1 MQCRMEA
8 GLSMAIGDAAYGA
21 EMPRARSESS
31 GRKPRGQDKGASSA
45 TAGSEP
51 FPPETEVRLMERI
64 VSRENMMTA
73 YRRVLANKGAPG
85 VDKMTVEQLKPY
97 LVEHWPHIKEELLA
111 GRYKPAP
118 VRGVELPKPGG
129 KGMRLLG
136 IPTVL
141 DRLIQQAIHQ
151 VLMPI
156 FDPGFSNS
164 SYGFRPGRS
173 AHDAVRAAQS
183 YVAAGNCVVVDLD
196 LEKFFDR
203 VNHDVL
209 LARVARK
216 VEDKQ
221 VLRLIRR
228 YLQAGLMMGGLTKA
242 RSEGT
247 PQGSPLSPT
256 LSNILLD
263 ELDKELERRGHSF
276 CRYADDCNI
285 YVKSRRAGERV
296 MASVTRFLSER
307 LRLTVNAAKSAVDRP
322 CNRSFLGYSMTRHAK
337 PHLKVAAKSVV
348 RLRDKL
354 RAEFR
359 KGRGRSIGRTVETLT
374 PILRGWS
381 NYFRL
386 AQVKGTFEELDG
398 WLRRKL
404 RCILWRQWKRP
415 RTRQRKLM
423 ARGLDEHRAWQ
434 SANNGRGP
442 WWNAGASHMNDAY
455 RKSFFDQLGLPSLLD
470 RHRRLNLTA

>member
-1 MQCRMEA
+1 M
-8 GLSMAIGDAAYGA
+8 
-21 EMPRARSESS
+21 
-31 GRKPRGQDKGASSA
+31 
-45 TAGSEP
+45 
-51 FPPETEVRLMERI
+51 RLMEKI
-64 VSRENMMTA
+64 LSRENMMTA
-73 YRRVLANKGAPG
+73 YRRVMANKGAPG
-85 VDKMTVEQLKPY
+85 VDKMTVAQLQPY
-97 LVEHWPHIKEELLA
+97 LAAHWPRIKEELLNDQY
-111 GRYKPAP
+111 RPAP
-118 VRGVELPKPGG
+118 VRGVEIPKPGG

-164 SYGFRPGRS
+164 SFGFRPKRS
-173 AHDAVRAAQS
+173 AHDAVRAAQTH
-183 YVAAGNCVVVDLD
+183 VAAGKRFVVDLD

-209 LARVARK
+209 MARVARK
-216 VEDKQ
+216 VKDKQ

-228 YLQAGLMMGGLTKA
+228 YLQAGLMTGGLVTA

-247 PQGSPLSPT
+247 PQGGPLSPT

-263 ELDKELERRGHSF
+263 DLDKELERRGHAF

-285 YVKSRRAGERV
+285 YVQSWSAGKRV
-296 MASVTRFLSER
+296 MTSITRFLTER

-322 CNRSFLGYSMTRHAK
+322 WNRSFLGYSMTN
-337 PHLKVAAKSVV
+337 HLKPRLRVAAKSVD

-354 RAEFR
+354 RSTFR
-359 KGRGRSIGRTVETLT
+359 EGRGKTIERTVQTLT
-374 PILRGWS
+374 PIVRGWTT
-381 NYFRL
+381 YFRL
-386 AQVKGTFEELDG
+386 AQVRGPFEELDS

-415 RTRQRKLM
+415 RTRQKKLM
-423 ARGLDEHRAWQ
+423 ARGVDAPRAWR
-434 SANNGRGP
+434 SAYTGRGP
-442 WWNAGASHMNDAY
+442 WWNAGASHMHEAY
-455 RKSFFDQLGLPSLLD
+455 RTAFFDSLGLASFMAQ
-470 RHRRLNLTA
+470 HHRLNHAT

>member
-1 MQCRMEA
+1 MVIA
-8 GLSMAIGDAAYGA
+8 DAAYGD
-21 EMPRARSESS
+21 ETPRARPESS
-31 GRKPRGQDKGASSA
+31 GRKPRGQEAGASNA
-45 TAGSEP
+45 TARPGSSR
-51 FPPETEVRLMERI
+51 PEAERRLMELI

-73 YRRVLANKGAPG
+73 YRRVAANKGAPG

-97 LVEHWPHIKEELLA
+97 LVVHWPRIKEELLA
-111 GRYKPAP
+111 GRYRPAP
-118 VRGVELPKPGG
+118 VRGVEIPKPGG
-129 KGMRLLG
+129 KGKRLLG

-156 FDPGFSNS
+156 FDPGFSDS

-183 YVAAGNCVVVDLD
+183 YVAAGNRFVVDLD

-209 LARVARK
+209 MARVARK
-216 VEDKQ
+216 VKDKQ

-228 YLQAGLMMGGLTKA
+228 YLQAGLMMGGVETA

-247 PQGSPLSPT
+247 PQGGPLSPT

-263 ELDKELERRGHSF
+263 DLDKELERRGHRF

-285 YVKSRRAGERV
+285 YVKSQRAGERV
-296 MASVTRFLSER
+296 MASVTRFLTGK

-322 CNRSFLGYSMTRHAK
+322 WKRSFLGYSMTHHRK
-337 PHLKVAAKSVV
+337 PRLRVAAKSVG

-354 RAEFR
+354 RATFR
-359 KGRGRSIGRTVETLT
+359 QGRGRSIGRTIETLT
-374 PILRGWS
+374 PILRGWI
-381 NYFRL
+381 NYFQL
-386 AQVKGTFEELDG
+386 AQVKGTFEDLDG

-415 RTRQRKLM
+415 RTRLKKLM
-423 ARGLDEHRAWQ
+423 ARGLDRERAWH
-434 SANNGRGP
+434 SAYNGRGP
-442 WWNAGASHMNDAY
+442 WWNAGPSHMNAAY
-455 RKSFFDQLGLPSLLD
+455 RKSFFGKLGLVSLLD
-470 RHRRLNLTA
+470 QHRRLNHAA

>member
-1 MQCRMEA
+1 MVT
-8 GLSMAIGDAAYGA
+8 GDAEYGA
-21 EMPRARSESS
+21 EMPCARSESS
-31 GRKPRGQDKGASSA
+31 GRRPPGQDTGASNT
-45 TAGSEP
+45 TARSEP
-51 FPPETEVRLMERI
+51 FQPEADVRLMERI

-73 YRRVLANKGAPG
+73 YHRVVANKGAPG
-85 VDKMTVEQLKPY
+85 IDKMTVEQLKPH
-97 LVEHWPHIKEELLA
+97 LVEHWPRIKEELLA
-111 GRYKPAP
+111 DRYRPAP
-118 VRGVELPKPGG
+118 VRGKEIPKPGG
-129 KGMRLLG
+129 KGVRLLG

-173 AHDAVRAAQS
+173 AHQAVRAAQS
-183 YVAAGNCVVVDLD
+183 YVTAGNRFVVDLD
-196 LEKFFDR
+196 LEKFFDK

-216 VEDKQ
+216 VKDKQ

-228 YLQAGLMMGGLTKA
+228 FLQAGLMMGGLATA

-247 PQGSPLSPT
+247 PQGGPLSPT

-263 ELDKELERRGHSF
+263 DLDKELERRGHSF

-285 YVKSRRAGERV
+285 YVKSRRAGDRV
-296 MASVTRFLSER
+296 MVSVTRFLTER

-322 CNRSFLGYSMTRHAK
+322 WNRSFLGYSMTSHMK
-337 PHLKVAAKSVV
+337 PRLKVAAKSVV

-354 RAEFR
+354 RATFR
-359 KGRGRSIGRTVETLT
+359 QGRGQSIGRTVETLT
-374 PILRGWS
+374 PILRGWIS
-381 NYFRL
+381 YFRL

-404 RCILWRQWKRP
+404 RCILWRQWKKP
-415 RTRQRKLM
+415 RTRQKKLM
-423 ARGLDEHRAWQ
+423 ARGLDGLRAWH

-442 WWNAGASHMNDAY
+442 WWNAGANHMNDAY
-455 RKSFFDQLGLPSLLD
+455 RKSYFDTLGLLSFLD
-470 RHRRLNLTA
+470 QHRRLEHAT